1 MCKPDLPVVATI
13 EEGPSAVFDPVSLS
27 SDEFMPRGS
36 DGVRVKS
43 YWCRNPRTR
52 FNSHVVSRMNADLAL
67 LEKRPVGGS
76 YLQATFTSDRLHAVP
91 QSFRRNECHL
101 RASWSCIAT
110 LRSQL
115 SLSRSPPSR
124 CSAFEGS
131 KADVERFQAAS
142 EPTAKI
148 ERGNYCAAW
157 RIVRTSDSVVK
168 SGVTVCTGSSEAS
181 GHIARVILDRCWAF
195 SGLEQ

>member
-1 MCKPDLPVVATI
+1 MPI
-13 EEGPSAVFDPVSLS
+13 IDPILRRGNVESTPLHRGTQSGMMACASLTCLLLQRS
-27 SDEFMPRGS
+27 RKVHQQYLTRCLYHPTNSCHEVCS
-36 DGVRVKS
+36 DGVRAKS

-76 YLQATFTSDRLHAVP
+76 YLQATFTSDRLHAVL
-91 QSFRRNECHL
+91 QYFRRNECHL

-131 KADVERFQAAS
+131 KVDVERF
-142 EPTAKI
+142 
-148 ERGNYCAAW
+148 
-157 RIVRTSDSVVK
+157 
-168 SGVTVCTGSSEAS
+168 
-181 GHIARVILDRCWAF
+181 
-195 SGLEQ
+195 